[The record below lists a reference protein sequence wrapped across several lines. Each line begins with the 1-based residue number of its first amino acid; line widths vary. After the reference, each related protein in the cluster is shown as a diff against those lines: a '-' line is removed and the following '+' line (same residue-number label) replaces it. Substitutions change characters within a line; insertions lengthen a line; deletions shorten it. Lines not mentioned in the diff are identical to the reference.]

1 MTGKQIPSLKN
12 VLLVKIVGGH
22 KHKYLQ
28 ERVKECYQ
36 AARVHAQQYLQ
47 SQRDQDQ
54 EQATLF

>member
-1 MTGKQIPSLKN
+1 MPRS
-12 VLLVKIVGGH
+12 GGYN
-22 KHKYLQ
+22 YLQ